1 MSTITNMQNMPGGL
15 AAAGFTMPDM
25 SEYYRLFVSTS
36 GLDKSG
42 KTHWALGGP
51 GDVAVLAVD
60 PGTPEIVRQTA
71 KRGKRVFPVFLSP
84 TSTQDGAG
92 KEWEKVE
99 RVFSAVVAERA
110 VRTFVVDTMSDL
122 WNLARLKEFGKL
134 EQVPPLRYV
143 GLNRWFEQL
152 VTDVAR
158 KRPDLNVV
166 YIHRLGK
173 EYKKE
178 GGKDS
183 WSGGYETKGFSQMP
197 FVVDMN
203 VSHYYRPPSL
213 QAGQPGA
220 FGLQVFGP
228 SRVNAGVAGLV
239 LEGELCTFQMLA
251 TMCFPA
257 VPAEMW
263 V

>member
-1 MSTITNMQNMPGGL
+1 MSILQGPPPKGL
-15 AAAGFTMPDM
+15 AAAGFTVPDM
-25 SEYYRLFVSTS
+25 AEHYRLFVSTS

-42 KTHWALGGP
+42 KTYWALGGP

-60 PGTPEIVRQTA
+60 PGTTEIIRQRA
-71 KRGKRVFPVFLSP
+71 KDGKRIYPAFLNQV
-84 TSTQDGAG
+84 STQDGAV

-99 RVFSAVVAERA
+99 RMFAAVVAEKG
-110 VRTFVVDTMSDL
+110 VRTFVVDTMSDI

-152 VTDVAR
+152 ITDVAR
-158 KRPDLNVV
+158 KRPDLNVI

-173 EYKKE
+173 EYKKD
-178 GGKDS
+178 GGKDA

-203 VSHYYRPPSL
+203 VSHYYRQPNM
-213 QAGQPGA
+213 QAGTPGA

-228 SRVNAGVAGLV
+228 SRVNAGVAGTV

-251 TMCFPA
+251 MMCFPG
-257 VPAEMW
+257 VPGELW